1 MLFRDSIQF
10 YAMIHCI
17 LHYVRNDTAIL
28 NPLHVT
34 TWKMNDTIALK
45 KKKKKKSGDQASSP
59 NYSFNEKYF
68 SKL

>member
-1 MLFRDSIQF
+1 
-10 YAMIHCI
+10 
-17 LHYVRNDTAIL
+17 
-28 NPLHVT
+28 
-34 TWKMNDTIALK
+34 MNDTIALKK

>member
-1 MLFRDSIQF
+1 
-10 YAMIHCI
+10 
-17 LHYVRNDTAIL
+17 
-28 NPLHVT
+28 
-34 TWKMNDTIALK
+34 MNDTIAFK